1 MNLITV
7 YFESIYKEPVY
18 SEMISRLCFN
28 SNLIHRF
35 DSHLIEIQDITHEE
49 FEEK

>member
-18 SEMISRLCFN
+18 SEMISMLCFN